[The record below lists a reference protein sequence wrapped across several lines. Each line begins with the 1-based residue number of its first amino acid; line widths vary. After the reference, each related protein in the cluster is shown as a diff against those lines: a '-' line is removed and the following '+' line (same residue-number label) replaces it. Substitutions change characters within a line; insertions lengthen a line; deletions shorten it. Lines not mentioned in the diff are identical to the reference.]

1 MLGDCAKPLWDSSNF
16 PCKQLTTVLAS
27 LGIQL
32 HGLPYPVTLPDPN
45 AKVPTKK
52 KSKGFQGLGGAAL
65 TAIVNAIC
73 DRENPHPLRFVL
85 HQGPKSG
92 KYSSSTALCPTLA
105 LIAF

>member
-1 MLGDCAKPLWDSSNF
+1 MLGDHAKPLWDSSNF
-16 PCKQLTTVLAS
+16 PCKQLSTVLAN

-45 AKVPTKK
+45 SKDPVKK

-65 TAIVNAIC
+65 TAIVKAIL
-73 DRENPHPLRFVL
+73 DRENPHPLRFVR

-92 KYSSSTALCPTLA
+92 KCPTSTIRPSIE